1 MFEKLRGIVKNPL
14 EDVLEQC
21 IDAVVS
27 IDENNIVTFYNPAAE
42 KLWGYTKDE
51 VIGNNVKMLVPQ
63 VHQSKHDNYVNANRT
78 SGIDKIVGTSRD
90 VTVEQKNGNIIWAN
104 LSLSKVTIGGKITYT
119 AFVKDIT
126 KQKENHEIITQ
137 TLEQSIDAVVTID
150 DHNRVTF
157 FNSSAERLWGYEAR
171 EVVGNNVKMLVPKII
186 QAQHDNFVNA
196 NRETRVDKIVGTS
209 REVDIERKDGTVLYA
224 SLSLSRIEL
233 DGRMLYTAFLKDVT
247 DEVQRRKEFEVLSLV
262 ANETANSVI
271 ITDANGQIEYVNSG
285 FTELTG
291 FTIDDVRGQKP
302 GQILQGKH
310 TSPDTVARI
319 RKNLIER
326 VAFYDE
332 ILNYDAKG
340 NAYWISLAINPVFD
354 AEGVLTHF
362 VSIQANITDTK
373 LRSIE
378 NDIRLKAIAASNAVI
393 EWSRSGK
400 FVSSNQQFL
409 EELALDQNAD
419 SLKSLSLHSLLPE
432 AAIANLNHG
441 TTVSQ
446 DVVFDVGKSGVFS
459 SSFTPIMD
467 SDGQLEKIIMYG
479 SNVSERNAMISRGH
493 SAMSEV
499 LGKIEHI
506 VNTINQISDQT
517 NLLALNAA
525 IESARAGEAGR
536 GFAVVADEV
545 RALAQSSA
553 SSAKEIASLIDETR
567 VHVDEMSSWVNS

>member
-1 MFEKLRGIVKNPL
+1 MFEKLRGIVNNPL
-14 EDVLEQC
+14 EEVLTQC

-42 KLWGYTKDE
+42 KLWGYTQDE
-51 VIGNNVKMLVPQ
+51 VIGRNVKMLVPQ
-63 VHQSKHDNYVNANRT
+63 IHQSNHDNYVNANRT

-90 VTVEQKNGNIIWAN
+90 VTVERKSGEVLWAN
-104 LSLSKVTIGGKITYT
+104 LSLSKVKVGSKITYT

-126 KQKENHEIITQ
+126 KQKENQEIITQ

-150 DHNRVTF
+150 EYNRVTF
-157 FNSSAERLWGYEAR
+157 FNSSAERLWGYTAS
-171 EVVGNNVKMLVPKII
+171 EVIGLNVKMLVPKMI
-186 QAQHDNFVNA
+186 QAQHDGFVNA
-196 NRETRVDKIVGTS
+196 NRTTRVDKIVGTS
-209 REVDIERKDGTVLYA
+209 REVDIERKDGGLLYA

-233 DGRMLYTAFLKDVT
+233 DGRTLYTAFLKNVT
-247 DEVQRRKEFEVLSLV
+247 EEVRRRKEFEVLSLV
-262 ANETANSVI
+262 ANETANSVV
-271 ITDANGQIEYVNSG
+271 ITDASGLIEYVNSG

-291 FTIDDVRGQKP
+291 FTIEDVRGKKP
-302 GQILQGKH
+302 GQVLQGKH
-310 TSPDTVARI
+310 TSTETVDRI
-319 RKNLIER
+319 RKNLKER

-332 ILNYDAKG
+332 ILNYNSDG
-340 NAYWISLAINPVFD
+340 SAYWISLAINPVFD
-354 AEGVLTHF
+354 DQGALTHF
-362 VSIQANITDTK
+362 VSIQANITETK
-373 LRSIE
+373 LKSIE
-378 NDIRLKAIAASNAVI
+378 NDIRLQAIASSNAVI
-393 EWSRSGK
+393 EWSKSGH
-400 FVSSNQQFL
+400 FVSSNKQFL
-409 EELALDQNAD
+409 DELELTQSSD
-419 SLKSLSLHSLLPE
+419 SLKGLSLHSLLQE
-432 AAIANLNHG
+432 TATATLQTGKTI
-441 TTVSQ
+441 SQ
-446 DVVFDVGKSGVFS
+446 DVVFDIGKKGVFS

-467 SDGQLEKIIMYG
+467 SDGHLEKIIMYG

-493 SAMSEV
+493 GAMSEV

>member
-1 MFEKLRGIVKNPL
+1 MFEKLRGIVNNPL
-14 EDVLEQC
+14 EEVLTQC

-42 KLWGYTKDE
+42 RLWGYTCNE
-51 VIGNNVKMLVPQ
+51 VVGRNVKMLVPQ
-63 VHQSKHDNYVNANRT
+63 IHQSNHDNYVNANRT

-90 VTVEQKNGNIIWAN
+90 VTVERKNGEILWAN
-104 LSLSKVTIGGKITYT
+104 LSLSKVKVGNKITYT

-126 KQKENHEIITQ
+126 KQKENQEIITQ

-150 DHNRVTF
+150 EYNRVTF
-157 FNSSAERLWGYEAR
+157 FNSSAERLWGYTAN
-171 EVVGNNVKMLVPKII
+171 EVIGLNVKMLVPKMI
-186 QAQHDNFVNA
+186 QAQHDGFVNA
-196 NRETRVDKIVGTS
+196 NRTTRVDKIVGTS
-209 REVDIERKDGTVLYA
+209 REVDIERKDGGLLYA

-233 DGRMLYTAFLKDVT
+233 DGRTLYTAFLKNVT
-247 DEVQRRKEFEVLSLV
+247 EEVRRRKEFEVLSLV
-262 ANETANSVI
+262 ANETANSVV
-271 ITDANGQIEYVNSG
+271 ITGASGLIEYVNSG
-285 FTELTG
+285 FTDLTG
-291 FTIDDVRGQKP
+291 FTIEDVRGKKP
-302 GQILQGKH
+302 GQVLQGKH
-310 TSPDTVARI
+310 TNTDTVDRI
-319 RKNLIER
+319 RKNLKER

-332 ILNYDAKG
+332 ILNYDSDG
-340 NAYWISLAINPVFD
+340 SAYWISLAINPVFN
-354 AEGVLTHF
+354 EQGMLTHF
-362 VSIQANITDTK
+362 VSIQANITETK
-373 LRSIE
+373 LKSIE
-378 NDIRLKAIAASNAVI
+378 NDIRLQAIASSNAVI
-393 EWSRSGK
+393 EWSKSGH
-400 FVSSNQQFL
+400 FVSSNKQFL
-409 EELALDQNAD
+409 DELELTQTSDAL
-419 SLKSLSLHSLLPE
+419 KGLSLHSLLPDT
-432 AAIANLNHG
+432 ANSTLQSG
-441 TTVSQ
+441 KTMSQ
-446 DVVFDVGKSGVFS
+446 DVVFDIGKKGVFS

-467 SDGQLEKIIMYG
+467 SDGHLEKIIMYG

-493 SAMSEV
+493 GAMSEV

>member
-150 DHNRVTF
+150 DQNRVTF

-319 RKNLIER
+319 RKNLNER